1 MEDDPSTAIASS
13 PDRFPTQQAPCITM
27 PRVKA
32 KALFGGQWV
41 LEVGENASVEE
52 VRRTVAEQAGRDEQT
67 LWIVFKGRKLLDPQ
81 EKLKLKDGDS
91 FLVVAQDKRRMQQI
105 QEEDV
110 DEVEKELRFRL
121 PADANRVQK
130 FFKWLLKD
138 KMNLPEHV
146 LALLFGIRRRTWIG
160 VVVWGVCSH
169 LAGRFSIGPL
179 YILTSIV
186 AFIFLNLG
194 QRRDGE
200 LSAYSVFNEG
210 FRELPGTLNADTI
223 DHQIRQGQF

>member
-1 MEDDPSTAIASS
+1 
-13 PDRFPTQQAPCITM
+13 M

-41 LEVGENASVEE
+41 VDVGENASVEE
-52 VRRTVAEQAGRDEQT
+52 VRKAMAEQAGRDEQT
-67 LWIVFKGRKLLDPQ
+67 LWIVFKGRKLLDLQ

-91 FLVVAQDKRRMQQI
+91 FLVVAQDKRRMKQI

-110 DEVEKELRFRL
+110 DEIEKELRFRL
-121 PADANRVQK
+121 PGDANRVQK

-138 KMNLPEHV
+138 KMKLPEHM

-160 VVVWGVCSH
+160 VVVWGICSH
-169 LAGRFSIGPL
+169 FAGRFSVGPL

-194 QRRDGE
+194 QRREGE
-200 LSAYSVFNEG
+200 MSAYSVFNEG

-223 DHQIRQGQF
+223 DNQIRQGQF